1 MSPYGI
7 RLFVTLYVGFSP
19 FLAVAQFLCAGGR
32 PVAEDSV
39 AEWVAAKLLQPQ
51 ALGTRRA
58 IVLFAHFLGEQPEQA
73 IVPAWAAG
81 IFDREQPGSFSHSYA
96 AMSFGQLQID
106 GAVAPQSYGSLQAP
120 SVYLATDP
128 AEEGRFGLFCAEILE
143 QADRDI
149 DFARFD
155 NDGPDGLPDS
165 GDDDGVVDV
174 VFLNLASVPPHFL
187 LGNATGIATLGL
199 ETDFVTDDLGV
210 NGQPIRIAT
219 NQGTLQQGRTFVE
232 TVGTMCHEYGHV
244 LGLPDLYDT
253 AFLQTKDPGEP
264 ANDSAGIGAWGL
276 MGWGVLGWHGDDGP
290 TSFSGWSRMRLGWTA
305 VEEVAGQR
313 QEVRLTD
320 VGIGGAVVKIP
331 LDFGEYFLLEH
342 RRTRTYYDRHVPGE
356 GLLIWHVGNSWIDLE
371 CADGRWRDKGYPLG
385 QQVDPARGEDN
396 LDFWAHDRAYRSAH
410 QGNLGDSTDVFDGI
424 RFTAFTPQTNP
435 ASFRVDGHLSVR
447 VEQIRWEQEQMWAE
461 VDAPFIIQNLRLRS
475 PADMEALIGFE
486 GRALAIA
493 GFLTVNGSS
502 LLNLEG
508 LNGLRVVDR
517 DVWIDDNPALMSL
530 EGLNELTRIG
540 GDLVL
545 SNNETLANLGAL
557 KQLRVVNR
565 DVQINYNPELMSLE
579 GLNRLTQVGGDLV
592 FLNNETLISLEGL
605 NRLTQVGDDL
615 VLRDNETLTSLEGLN
630 RLTQVG
636 GDLVIIGNPRLT
648 SLEGLRQL
656 PQVEGNL
663 IITGNSPHLTNSLIQ
678 NYPNPFNRGTMIR
691 LDLLR
696 SQDVDLA
703 LYNITGQR
711 ITSLINGY
719 REAGTYILHWD
730 GRDAQG
736 QALASGVY
744 LYRLR
749 TRRQVETR
757 KLLLLR

>member
-1 MSPYGI
+1 
-7 RLFVTLYVGFSP
+7 
-19 FLAVAQFLCAGGR
+19 
-32 PVAEDSV
+32 
-39 AEWVAAKLLQPQ
+39 
-51 ALGTRRA
+51 
-58 IVLFAHFLGEQPEQA
+58 
-73 IVPAWAAG
+73 
-81 IFDREQPGSFSHSYA
+81 
-96 AMSFGQLQID
+96 
-106 GAVAPQSYGSLQAP
+106 
-120 SVYLATDP
+120 
-128 AEEGRFGLFCAEILE
+128 
-143 QADRDI
+143 
-149 DFARFD
+149 
-155 NDGPDGLPDS
+155 
-165 GDDDGVVDV
+165 
-174 VFLNLASVPPHFL
+174 
-187 LGNATGIATLGL
+187 
-199 ETDFVTDDLGV
+199 
-210 NGQPIRIAT
+210 
-219 NQGTLQQGRTFVE
+219 
-232 TVGTMCHEYGHV
+232 
-244 LGLPDLYDT
+244 
-253 AFLQTKDPGEP
+253 
-264 ANDSAGIGAWGL
+264 
-276 MGWGVLGWHGDDGP
+276 
-290 TSFSGWSRMRLGWTA
+290 FSGWSRMRLGWTA

-636 GDLVIIGNPRLT
+636 DDLVIIGNPRLT